1 MCICVNTLPPK
12 FQTKDSPLG
21 SIKFRATMK
30 QENWRQ
36 KYLHIILPQLLTFQL
51 NFQRNSYSMICLEL
65 LFSLCFSVQQSRK
78 CEKVYSESQLRNQYD
93 SCSQLFSSSW
103 NFFFQVLG
111 CCIFCVLCSTT
122 LLFLLR
128 LSVLSGRACES
139 WSCECHLQ
147 KLYFQSMLLP
157 RLKKVKI
164 SYYIFEIS
172 LTQTIGT
179 SVFLLRPASPLS
191 FPPH

>member
-1 MCICVNTLPPK
+1 MCICVNTLPSK
-12 FQTKDSPLG
+12 FQTKDSPLS

-65 LFSLCFSVQQSRK
+65 LFSVCFSVQQSRK

-103 NFFFQVLG
+103 NFFFLG
-111 CCIFCVLCSTT
+111 ISCILCSTP
-122 LLFLLR
+122 LLFLLC
-128 LSVLSGRACES
+128 LSVFSGWACES
-139 WSCECHLQ
+139 CGCQCHLQ

-157 RLKKVKI
+157 HLKKVKI

-172 LTQTIGT
+172 FTQTMGT